1 MQFLYVNL
9 SYKDKQSSAWYHQLT
24 LLVLRLHLIS
34 KNKPADGLEPDMLSA
49 CQWDGEAVVLILREL

>member
-9 SYKDKQSSAWYHQLT
+9 SYKDKQSSAWYNQLT
-24 LLVLRLHLIS
+24 LVLRLHLIS
-34 KNKPADGLEPDMLSA
+34 KNKPADSLEPDISSA